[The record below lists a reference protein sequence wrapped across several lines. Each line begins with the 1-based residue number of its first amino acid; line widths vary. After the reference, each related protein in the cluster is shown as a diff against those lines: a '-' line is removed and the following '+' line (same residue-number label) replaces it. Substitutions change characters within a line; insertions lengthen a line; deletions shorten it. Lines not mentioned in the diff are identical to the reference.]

1 MGLIGF
7 FIIIIII
14 VVFDFRFVLLMHPER
29 ERERV
34 CVGSG
39 FDGRWYGYHGN
50 AGERQG
56 GEVE

>member
-39 FDGRWYGYHGN
+39 FDGRWYGNHGN